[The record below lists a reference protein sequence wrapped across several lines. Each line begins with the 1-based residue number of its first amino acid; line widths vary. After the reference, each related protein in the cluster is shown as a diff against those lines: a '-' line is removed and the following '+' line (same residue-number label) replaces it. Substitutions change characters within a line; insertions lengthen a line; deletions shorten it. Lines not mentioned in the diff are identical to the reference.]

1 VRLALGPLSRQAK
14 PPNPTKFSGKRGFP
28 CGGLDLPGGVF
39 DTLAPLVGPEEKMQ
53 KIRRGDLVQVVA
65 GTDRGKQG
73 RVIGVDLES
82 ARVRVEKV
90 RVQKRH
96 LKPGRAGAQQG
107 GIIEDEGY
115 IALSNVMLVNPAD
128 NKPCRVR
135 VEGRGDERV
144 RVFARGGEAVPEPVS
159 S

>member
-1 VRLALGPLSRQAK
+1 
-14 PPNPTKFSGKRGFP
+14 
-28 CGGLDLPGGVF
+28 
-39 DTLAPLVGPEEKMQ
+39 MQ

-144 RVFARGGEAVPEPVS
+144 RVFSRGGEAVPEPVS